1 MGPRPHSGAPPGA
14 RSSGHCPP
22 TRKDTV
28 PTISTAVLST
38 RLRTWA
44 LVAGLTGLLI
54 ACGALIGG
62 SFLWMF
68 VIAAAAMNVFGYLWS
83 DRIALHAA
91 RARPLAPDEA
101 PELYAIVRELASLA
115 EVPVP
120 SLHLIPGAQA
130 NAFATGRNPAHAA
143 VAVTEGLVRTLPADQ
158 VRAVLAHEFAHIR
171 NHDILVSSVAAMV
184 AGAISAVGS
193 LLQLSFLFGS
203 SEEEGENPIAG
214 LALML
219 LAPIGATLLQ
229 LAVSRQREYLADATA
244 ARMLGTGR
252 PLAQALHAI
261 TADEGAVLAVNP
273 ATAPMYIVNPLRA
286 DGLPGTGGGIAG
298 LFATH
303 PPVNERIARLLSYDA
318 RPASPRRATVA
329 A

>member
-1 MGPRPHSGAPPGA
+1 M
-14 RSSGHCPP
+14 
-22 TRKDTV
+22 
-28 PTISTAVLST
+28 TISTAALGT

-62 SFLWMF
+62 SLLWIF
-68 VIAAAAMNVFGYLWS
+68 VFAAVAMNAVGYLCS
-83 DRIALHAA
+83 DRIALRAA
-91 RARPLAPDEA
+91 RARPLSAAEA
-101 PELYAIVRELASLA
+101 PELHAIMRELASLA

-120 SLHLIPGAQA
+120 GVYLMPGAQP
-130 NAFATGRNPAHAA
+130 NAFATGRNPEHAA
-143 VAVTEGLVRTLPADQ
+143 IAVTEGLLATLPADQ
-158 VRAVLAHEFAHIR
+158 LRAVLAHEFAHIR
-171 NHDILVSSVAAMV
+171 NHDILVSSVAAMI

-193 LLQLSFLFGS
+193 ILQLSFLFGS
-203 SEEEGENPIAG
+203 TDEEGENPIAA

-252 PLAQALHAI
+252 PLAEALHTI
-261 TADEGAVLAVNP
+261 TADERATLQVNP

-286 DGLPGTGGGIAG
+286 EGLSG

-303 PPVNERIARLLSYDA
+303 PPVRERIARLLSYET
-318 RPASPRRATVA
+318 RPAASRRRPVA
-329 A
+329 V

>member
-1 MGPRPHSGAPPGA
+1 M
-14 RSSGHCPP
+14 
-22 TRKDTV
+22 
-28 PTISTAVLST
+28 TISTAALAT

-62 SFLWMF
+62 SFLWIF
-68 VIAAAAMNVFGYLWS
+68 VIAAVAMNAFGYFFS
-83 DRIALHAA
+83 DRIALRAA
-91 RARPLAPDEA
+91 RARALDPGET
-101 PELYAIVRELASLA
+101 PELHAMVRELASLA

-143 VAVTEGLVRTLPADQ
+143 IAVTEGLLHTLPADQ
-158 VRAVLAHEFAHIR
+158 VRAVLAHEFGHIR

-184 AGAISAVGS
+184 AGAISAIAS
-193 LLQLSFLFGS
+193 ILQLSFLFGS
-203 SEEEGENPIAG
+203 SDDEGANPIAA

-219 LAPIGATLLQ
+219 IAPIGATLLQ

-252 PLAQALHAI
+252 PLAQALHTI
-261 TADEGAVLAVNP
+261 TADGEPPLAINP

-286 DGLPGTGGGIAG
+286 QGIAG

-303 PPVNERIARLLSYDA
+303 PPVQERIARLLSYA
-318 RPASPRRATVA
+318 PQVAQRPRTAVTA
-329 A
+329 

>member
-1 MGPRPHSGAPPGA
+1 M
-14 RSSGHCPP
+14 
-22 TRKDTV
+22 
-28 PTISTAVLST
+28 TISTAALGT

-62 SFLWMF
+62 SLLWIF
-68 VIAAAAMNVFGYLWS
+68 VIAAVAMNAFGYFFS
-83 DRIALHAA
+83 DRIALRAA
-91 RARPLAPDEA
+91 RARPLEAGEA
-101 PELYAIVRELASLA
+101 PELYAIVRELASRA
-115 EVPVP
+115 GVPVP

-143 VAVTEGLVRTLPADQ
+143 VAVTEGLLNTLPADQ
-158 VRAVLAHEFAHIR
+158 VRAVLAHEFGHIR

-184 AGAISAVGS
+184 AGAISAIAS
-193 LLQLSFLFGS
+193 ILQLSFLFGAAD
-203 SEEEGENPIAG
+203 EEGENPIAA

-219 LAPIGATLLQ
+219 IAPIGATLLQ

-252 PLAQALHAI
+252 PLAEALHTI
-261 TADEGAVLAVNP
+261 TADEWTPLQVNP

-286 DGLPGTGGGIAG
+286 EGIAG

-303 PPVNERIARLLSYDA
+303 PPVQERIARLLSYESKGSAQRRQA
-318 RPASPRRATVA
+318 RARSPRPRPTYVDQ
-329 A
+329 

>member
-1 MGPRPHSGAPPGA
+1 M
-14 RSSGHCPP
+14 
-22 TRKDTV
+22 
-28 PTISTAVLST
+28 TISTAALGT

-62 SFLWMF
+62 SLLWIF
-68 VIAAAAMNVFGYLWS
+68 VIAAVAMNVLGYFFS
-83 DRIALHAA
+83 DRIALRAA
-91 RARPLAPDEA
+91 RARPLEPSEA
-101 PELYAIVRELASLA
+101 PELHAIVRELASLA

-120 SLHLIPGAQA
+120 SVHLIPGAQA

-143 VAVTEGLVRTLPADQ
+143 IAVTEGLLQTVPADQ
-158 VRAVLAHEFAHIR
+158 VRAVLAHEFGHIR
-171 NHDILVSSVAAMV
+171 NHDILVSSIAAMV
-184 AGAISAVGS
+184 AGAISAIAWI
-193 LLQLSFLFGS
+193 LQLSFLFGS
-203 SEEEGENPIAG
+203 SDEEGENPIAAF
-214 LALML
+214 ALML
-219 LAPIGATLLQ
+219 IAPIGATLLQ

-252 PLAQALHAI
+252 PLAEALHTI
-261 TADEGAVLAVNP
+261 TADEQATLEVNP

-286 DGLPGTGGGIAG
+286 PGLAG

-303 PPVNERIARLLSYDA
+303 PPVQERIARLLSYERV
-318 RPASPRRATVA
+318 RPAEPRRTAVA

>member
-1 MGPRPHSGAPPGA
+1 M
-14 RSSGHCPP
+14 
-22 TRKDTV
+22 
-28 PTISTAVLST
+28 TISTAALGT

-54 ACGALIGG
+54 ACGAVIGG
-62 SFLWMF
+62 SLLWIF
-68 VIAAAAMNVFGYLWS
+68 VIAAVAMNVFGYFFS
-83 DRIALHAA
+83 DRIALRAA
-91 RARPLAPDEA
+91 RARPLEQAEA
-101 PELYAIVRELASLA
+101 PELHAIVAELAALA

-143 VAVTEGLVRTLPADQ
+143 VAVTEGLLQTLPADQ
-158 VRAVLAHEFAHIR
+158 VRAVLAHEFGHIR
-171 NHDILVSSVAAMV
+171 NHDILVSSVAAMI
-184 AGAISAVGS
+184 AGAISGVAAI
-193 LLQLSFLFGS
+193 LQLSFLFGS
-203 SEEEGENPIAG
+203 ADEEGENPVAA

-219 LAPIGATLLQ
+219 IAPVGATLLQ

-252 PLAQALHAI
+252 PLAEALHTI
-261 TADEGAVLAVNP
+261 TADEGSTLEVNP

-286 DGLPGTGGGIAG
+286 QGIAG

-303 PPVNERIARLLSYDA
+303 PPVEERITRLLSYEA
-318 RPASPRRATVA
+318 APSGQRRRTAVA